1 MLIHDVV
8 IDVGESSVTCALLF
22 GRTPSGK
29 TWVLDEWVHDHRLSG
44 KLTERQLVGAIIH
57 AWPGVKIHSYMV
69 DPAAKRF
76 RVELQRQLGPHA
88 IVGKAENDWDEGVEE
103 VNYWFASD
111 ALYIDGDRCPQLLDT
126 AGALTWDEEQAE
138 IGNDVPTKVADH
150 LTDCLRYGVLTR
162 AIHEAGGREVWEA
175 KRRQARDT

>member
-1 MLIHDVV
+1 MGSEMCIRD
-8 IDVGESSVTCALLF
+8 S
-22 GRTPSGK
+22 
-29 TWVLDEWVHDHRLSG
+29 
-44 KLTERQLVGAIIH
+44 
-57 AWPGVKIHSYMV
+57 
-69 DPAAKRF
+69 
-76 RVELQRQLGPHA
+76 
-88 IVGKAENDWDEGVEE
+88 
-103 VNYWFASD
+103 
-111 ALYIDGDRCPQLLDT
+111 YIDGDRCPQLLDT